1 MDGMP
6 FELSFTIRCKK
17 SFTHEFGLQG
27 SHCGYEH
34 SLCDCYRTMI
44 QLATAKKQDHP
55 EPYLKKIVMA
65 PKPLIIDGIIY
76 LPFGRE
82 EACLFF

>member
-1 MDGMP
+1 MNGMP
-6 FELSFTIRCKK
+6 FQLSFTIRRKK

-27 SHCGYEH
+27 SHCCCEH
-34 SLCDCYRTMI
+34 SLCGCYRTMI

-55 EPYLKKIVMA
+55 EPYLKKIVVA

-76 LPFGRE
+76 LPFSRE